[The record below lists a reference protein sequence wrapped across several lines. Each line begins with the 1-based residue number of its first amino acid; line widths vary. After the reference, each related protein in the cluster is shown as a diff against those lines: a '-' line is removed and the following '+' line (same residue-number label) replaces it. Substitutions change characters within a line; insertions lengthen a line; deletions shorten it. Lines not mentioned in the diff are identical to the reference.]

1 MTPRKP
7 YITSLVRT
15 EAVFLVRVTESFH
28 SLDTQTQIAVSV
40 RRSKVDV
47 AVALNGR

>member
-1 MTPRKP
+1 MKP
-7 YITSLVRT
+7 YVTSLGGI
-15 EAVFLVRVTESFH
+15 EAVFLVRETESFH